1 MLAIRMQ
8 RSGRKGHTQ
17 FRVVVQDSRYS
28 PSSGRVV
35 AYLGSYDPHS
45 KAATLD
51 KDETLKYI
59 SNGAQPSERVVSL
72 LKKEGLKLPSW
83 VSEQP
88 EKSKS
93 IRNQDKL
100 RRNRPAEEKAPEA
113 PAVEE
118 PAAETVEAAPETP
131 TEETPVEAK
140 EVTESAE
147 EESSPDETPEPA
159 TEADAT
165 KS

>member
-1 MLAIRMQ
+1 MLTIRYQ
-8 RSGRKGHTQ
+8 RTGRKGHTQ

-45 KAATLD
+45 KATTLN

-59 SNGAQPSERVVSL
+59 SNGAQPSDRVVTL

-83 VSEQP
+83 VSDQT

-100 RRNRPAEEKAPEA
+100 RRNRPAEEKAPEEPVTEA
-113 PAVEE
+113 PTAEVEE
-118 PAAETVEAAPETP
+118 PAPETP
-131 TEETPVEAK
+131 AEEIPVQSE
-140 EVTESAE
+140 EVTESND
-147 EESSPDETPEPA
+147 EESSKEEAPESTTETDTP
-159 TEADAT
+159 